1 MQRTRGRVTA
11 GSSAA
16 RVDLIVAGGTVL
28 TMDARDRVVPDGAI
42 AVKDG
47 AILAVGTR
55 AKVESRFEA
64 RRSIDA
70 AGCLVLPGFVNAH
83 THAPMT
89 LLRGVR
95 DDVDLM
101 TWLEKYMFPLEARL
115 ASPDFVRW
123 GALLACWEMIASGTT
138 TFADGYF
145 FEEEVARAADE
156 AGLRAVVGQGIFD
169 VPTPDSKTSADGL
182 ARGEKLLSRWQ
193 GHPRVTA
200 ALAPHA
206 CYTVFPETFR
216 KALGLAARF
225 DAPVLLHLA
234 ESDGEAAM
242 VGARYGATPV
252 RHLAG
257 HGLLAASLTAAHC
270 VRVDDEEIRLLA
282 ASGAGVVHCPE
293 SNTKLA
299 SGVAPVEKFLAAG
312 IRLGLGTDGAASNND
327 LDMIGEMGS
336 AARLHKVATL
346 DPTAAPARAVLRMA
360 TLGGA
365 EALHCEDRIG
375 SLEPGKRADLI
386 ILSLSGPNAL
396 PLFDPYSHLVYSAR
410 ADAVETV
417 VVEGK
422 VLMEKRRLKTLD
434 TAVIR
439 ENAERYGRKIRRG
452 VSPDLLTFVP
462 PRSRAVARRAAP
474 RER

>member
-1 MQRTRGRVTA
+1 
-11 GSSAA
+11 
-16 RVDLIVAGGTVL
+16 
-28 TMDARDRVVPDGAI
+28 MDARDRVVPDGAI

-47 AILAVGTR
+47 AILAVGSR

-101 TWLEKYMFPLEARL
+101 TWLEKYMFPLEALL
-115 ASPDFVRW
+115 ASPEFVRW

-145 FEEEVARAADE
+145 FEEEVGRAADE

-169 VPTPDSKTSADGL
+169 VPTPDSKTSAEGL

-193 GHPRVTA
+193 GHPRITA

-206 CYTVFPETFR
+206 CYTVLPATFR
-216 KALGLAARF
+216 KTLDLAERF
-225 DAPVLLHLA
+225 EAPVLLHLA
-234 ESDGEAAM
+234 ESDGELAM

-252 RHLAG
+252 RHLAA
-257 HGLLAASLTAAHC
+257 HGLLASSLTAAHC

-299 SGVAPVEKFLAAG
+299 SGVAPVGKFLAAG

-375 SLEPGKRADLI
+375 SLEPGKRADVVV
-386 ILSLSGPNAL
+386 LSLSGPNAL
-396 PLFDPYSHLVYSAR
+396 PLFDFYSHVVYSAR
-410 ADAVETV
+410 SDAIQTVIVDGNVVMDHRRIRTLDVETIRRR
-417 VVEGK
+417 VE
-422 VLMEKRRLKTLD
+422 RL
-434 TAVIR
+434 A
-439 ENAERYGRKIRRG
+439 RKIRAAM
-452 VSPDLLTFVP
+452 PD
-462 PRSRAVARRAAP
+462 
-474 RER
+474 